1 MDAIGCIE
9 TRMSIRQFKPEPVD
23 RALLTEVIATAQ
35 RAPSYKNS
43 QPWEVMVVSGE
54 KKKALANHLINLLE
68 SGTEPCPD
76 LEAPQSWPAAEQAR
90 IDELFRMRKEATG
103 IDLAAP
109 EMILKAKKANFRFYN
124 APHGIF
130 LYQDAS
136 LSAWSIFDLGIFAQT
151 LMLAAHARGLG
162 TVPQAFAV
170 DYAAETKKFLGIPES
185 KRLVLGMAIGYPD
198 MDAPA
203 NSIRTG
209 RVPVDEILTWAE

>member
-1 MDAIGCIE
+1 MDAITCIE
-9 TRMSIRQFKPEPVD
+9 TRMSIRQFKPDPVD
-23 RALLTEVIATAQ
+23 RDLLAGVIATAR

-43 QPWEVMVVSGE
+43 QPWEVMIVSGE
-54 KKKALANHLINLLE
+54 KKEALAGHLIKLLE
-68 SGTEPCPD
+68 SGREPCPD
-76 LEAPQSWPAAEQAR
+76 LEAPQSWPPAEQAR
-90 IDELFRMRKEATG
+90 IDALFRKRKEATG

-136 LSAWSIFDLGIFAQT
+136 LSQWSLFDLGIFAQT

-203 NSIRTG
+203 NSLRTD